1 VPKNPEL
8 VEVQI
13 INRLD
18 AILEPAQSK
27 LGVVEV
33 GLHVR
38 IKRLHRFD
46 AEVATGKHRT
56 EFGCKFNDLAFTR
69 LLPSNILA

>member
-1 VPKNPEL
+1 
-8 VEVQI
+8 
-13 INRLD
+13 
-18 AILEPAQSK
+18 

-56 EFGCKFNDLAFTR
+56 ELGCKFNDLAFTR